1 MKKTRIKIKQTQNKF
16 VLTQMWRTTNERIK
30 RQLKNRNRGLKGKN
44 RQSLASYMD
53 DLSKQGAVDNNVAI

>member
-1 MKKTRIKIKQTQNKF
+1 MKIKQKTSISKF

-30 RQLKNRNRGLKGKN
+30 RQLKNRNRGKRGKD

-53 DLSKQGAVDNNVAI
+53 SLTLAGTVDNGLAEE